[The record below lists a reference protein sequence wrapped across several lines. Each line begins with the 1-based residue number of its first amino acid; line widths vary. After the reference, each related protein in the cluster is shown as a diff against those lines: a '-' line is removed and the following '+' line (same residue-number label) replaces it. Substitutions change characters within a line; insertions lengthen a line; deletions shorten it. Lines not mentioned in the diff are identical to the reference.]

1 MEGEERK
8 NLGRI
13 ASRKDVAPIDR
24 GKNHWATVFGKSEA
38 TRRTRL
44 LSALKIYMTH
54 HHLIRPPTMIFQV

>member
-13 ASRKDVAPIDR
+13 ASRKDVALIDR
-24 GKNHWATVFGKSEA
+24 GKNHWVTVFGKSEA

-54 HHLIRPPTMIFQV
+54 HSIRPPTMNFQV